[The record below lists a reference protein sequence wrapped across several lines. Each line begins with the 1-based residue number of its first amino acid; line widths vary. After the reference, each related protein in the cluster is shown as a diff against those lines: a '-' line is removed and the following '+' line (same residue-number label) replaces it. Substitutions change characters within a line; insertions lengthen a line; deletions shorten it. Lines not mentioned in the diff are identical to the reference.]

1 MVTNRKIFTFLFLVV
16 ALAAAGALLR
26 SAFPAKAF
34 AAELFAA
41 EGEHATLIREEALSA
56 SAGANAQKTGQV
68 GRGSVLTILER
79 STADGQPWVKIS
91 MAADQQAQVSRE
103 VTGWLPAKTVV
114 SSATAN
120 GDEIIFGQ
128 AVDSERQAEERGGR
142 KGAAEDALRLY
153 SRVAELFPGSP
164 LAAEATWRAADIRWQ
179 LAKTDFVRS
188 GKPMEEKYLRE
199 VIAKFPQSKQAE
211 LAAYDL
217 LESQMCQEWRG
228 QAECPTKESA
238 LYEQYAHE
246 HPQSPKA
253 AEALYN
259 AAWREA
265 SLADIYRINND
276 RDKSEAA
283 RKKGIALAQQ
293 IQSQQQDQ
301 DWKTRAI
308 DLIYKLE
315 KKIPIYGVA
324 VVEAGETK

>member
-1 MVTNRKIFTFLFLVV
+1 MVTNRKIFLFLV
-16 ALAAAGALLR
+16 ALAAATVLVGRAL
-26 SAFPAKAF
+26 
-34 AAELFAA
+34 AAEA
-41 EGEHATLIREEALSA
+41 EHATLIREESLYS
-56 SAGANAQKTGQV
+56 SAGANAQKTAQV
-68 GRGSVLTILER
+68 ERGSAITILER

-91 MAADQQAQVSRE
+91 MAADQQAQVSKE

-142 KGAAEDALRLY
+142 KGAADDAWRLY
-153 SRVAELFPGSP
+153 SRVPELFPGSP
-164 LAAEATWRAADIRWQ
+164 LAAEGIWRAADIRWQ

-217 LESQMCQEWRG
+217 LDGQLCPEWRG
-228 QAECPTKESA
+228 QTECPTKEAA
-238 LYEQYAHE
+238 LFEQYAHE

-253 AEALYN
+253 TEALYN
-259 AAWREA
+259 AAWRQA
-265 SLADIYRINND
+265 ALTDIYRINND
-276 RDKSEAA
+276 REKSEAA
-283 RKKGIALAQQ
+283 RKKSIALAQQ
-293 IQSQQQDQ
+293 VQSQQQDP
-301 DWKTRAI
+301 DWKMRST

-315 KKIPIYGVA
+315 KKIPVFSAA
-324 VVEAGETK
+324 VDSGETK